1 MECEGDVDMH
11 AAKQLFSRF
20 HTLLAYN
27 FLMNGPIYTILGMQ
41 MGIDNQNKI
50 SFSLL
55 QNI

>member
-41 MGIDNQNKI
+41 MGIDNQK
-50 SFSLL
+50 
-55 QNI
+55 